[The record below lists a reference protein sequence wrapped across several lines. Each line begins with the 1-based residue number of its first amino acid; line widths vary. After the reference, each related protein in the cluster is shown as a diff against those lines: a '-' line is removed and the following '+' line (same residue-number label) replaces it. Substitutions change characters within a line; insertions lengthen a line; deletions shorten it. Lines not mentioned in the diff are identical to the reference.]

1 MRTTN
6 VHPIRPAK
14 RHFQSPSEKLA
25 RDGADALSAAEL
37 LALQLPHLPAR
48 EAVRI
53 AQNALDEAGDIRRLL
68 DLPTDEMTRL
78 PGIRD
83 RDATALIAALEI
95 GRRHIATSVTHG
107 DVIESPRDLVQLFT
121 AHLRHHRIEHFLVLF
136 LDTRHRVLAL
146 EEVSRGTLDGTVVY
160 EREVV
165 RRALHHHAGAVVLAH
180 NHPSGVVA
188 PSETDKQLTSELT
201 AALAL
206 VRVRVLDHMIV
217 GEEAAFSF
225 VEHGLLP

>member
-1 MRTTN
+1 MTVTN
-6 VHPIRPAK
+6 VHSIRPNP
-14 RHFQSPSEKLA
+14 RFDCPSVKLV
-25 RDGADALSAAEL
+25 RDGAEALTSAEL
-37 LALQLPHLPAR
+37 LALHLPHLPAR

-53 AQNALDEAGDIRRLL
+53 AQYALDEAGDLRCLL
-68 DLPTDEMTRL
+68 DLPPDEMTRL

-107 DVIESPRDLVQLFT
+107 EAIQNPKDLVRFFT

-165 RRALHHHAGAVVLAH
+165 RRALHHHAGAVVLCH
-180 NHPSGVVA
+180 NHPSGVVS
-188 PSETDKQLTSELT
+188 PSETDKKLTRELT

-206 VRVRVLDHMIV
+206 VRVRVLDHLII
-217 GEEAAFSF
+217 GEQAAFSF
-225 VEHGLLP
+225 VEHGLL

>member
-1 MRTTN
+1 MTMTN
-6 VHPIRPAK
+6 VHPLPRPTTTGLTLT
-14 RHFQSPSEKLA
+14 EKLL
-25 RDGADALSAAEL
+25 RDGAEALSDAEL
-37 LALQLPHLPAR
+37 LMLQLLHLPAR
-48 EAVRI
+48 EAVQI
-53 AQNALDEAGDIRRLL
+53 AHDALDEAGDLRRLL
-68 DLPTDEMTRL
+68 DLPYEVMTTL
-78 PGIRD
+78 EGIGERE
-83 RDATALIAALEI
+83 RVALVAALEI
-95 GRRHIATSVTHG
+95 GRRYIQASVKRG
-107 DVIESPRDLVQLFT
+107 DVIANPKDLVAYFT
-121 AHLRHHRIEHFLVLF
+121 AHLRHRKVEHFLVLF
-136 LDTRHRVLAL
+136 LDARHQVLAL

-188 PSETDKQLTSELT
+188 PSETDKQLTAELT

-206 VRVRVLDHMIV
+206 VRVRVLDHLIL